1 VLVTPPAPGALL
13 DNVGQLLGYWI
24 MARQPVR
31 TTVFPVGM
39 KEIRFHGPHPAPG
52 ERLECLIRITSVTD
66 ATLEADMQLVHRG
79 RVWAE
84 FSGWQDRRFDS
95 NPRIRKVDR
104 EPERYT
110 LSRMQ
115 PGGWALV
122 HEEWPDLATRELIMR
137 NILAGEERERYA
149 AHAPRGRRQWLLGR
163 IAGKDA
169 VRNVMWDA
177 GAGPVYPAEV
187 RVGNDPA
194 GRPFVTGGYGRTLPE
209 LHISIAHRGETAV
222 AMARAEGP
230 CGIDIEEVTDRP
242 VGTLAV
248 ALTTAERELLASLV
262 HRPGGA
268 PERLWFTRFW
278 AAKEAVAKARGTG
291 LGGEPKRFEIT
302 SVDGDRLTVRT
313 AGEEYRVRHCALTT
327 PRPSA
332 GPDKEYVV
340 AWTAANDQENED
352 DH

>member
-1 VLVTPPAPGALL
+1 
-13 DNVGQLLGYWI
+13 

-66 ATLEADMQLVHRG
+66 ATLEADMQLVRRG

-163 IAGKDA
+163 IAAKDA
-169 VRNVMWDA
+169 VRNVLWDA

-194 GRPFVTGGYGRTLPE
+194 GRP
-209 LHISIAHRGETAV
+209 S
-222 AMARAEGP
+222 
-230 CGIDIEEVTDRP
+230 
-242 VGTLAV
+242 
-248 ALTTAERELLASLV
+248 
-262 HRPGGA
+262 
-268 PERLWFTRFW
+268 
-278 AAKEAVAKARGTG
+278 
-291 LGGEPKRFEIT
+291 
-302 SVDGDRLTVRT
+302 
-313 AGEEYRVRHCALTT
+313 
-327 PRPSA
+327 
-332 GPDKEYVV
+332 
-340 AWTAANDQENED
+340 
-352 DH
+352 